1 MSDQIMMRLL
11 FVVLAIGL
19 SAALF
24 RRVRGVVLGASAG
37 CAIVLMSYFY
47 FISSSDRPMARS
59 VAACEAV
66 VLALL
71 LLAMRRRSFF
81 WLAWAA
87 HAVLA
92 IVFAGVVIWV
102 RFFFHPAF

>member
-11 FVVLAIGL
+11 FVVLAMGL
-19 SAALF
+19 FAPLF
-24 RRVRGVVLGASAG
+24 RRVRGLVLGAAAG
-37 CAIVLMSYFY
+37 FAVVLMSYFY
-47 FISSSDRPMARS
+47 FISISDRPMARS
-59 VAACEAV
+59 IAACEAV

-71 LLAMRRRSFF
+71 LLAMRRKSFF

-102 RFFFHPAF
+102 RFVLHLAS